1 VKLASRGQR
10 DLDTGPQTIENADE
24 LAQLRRQARAVY
36 AKSIIT
42 AVILTAASLA
52 L

>member
-10 DLDTGPQTIENADE
+10 DLDTGPQTIDNGQE
-24 LAQLRRQARAVY
+24 LTQLRRQARAVY
-36 AKSIIT
+36 AKSFVT
-42 AVILTAASLA
+42 AIILTALSLA

>member
-1 VKLASRGQR
+1 MKLASRGQR
-10 DLDTGPQTIENADE
+10 DMDTGPQTIDDNGE

-36 AKSIIT
+36 AKSIVV
-42 AVILTAASLA
+42 AAILTILSLV

>member
-10 DLDTGPQTIENADE
+10 DLDTGPQTIDNVDE

-36 AKSIIT
+36 AKSFVT
-42 AVILTAASLA
+42 AIILTALSLA
-52 L
+52 F

>member
-10 DLDTGPQTIENADE
+10 DMDTGPQVIDDNAE
-24 LAQLRRQARAVY
+24 LTQLRRQARAVY
-36 AKSIIT
+36 AKSVVL
-42 AVILTAASLA
+42 AAILTSLSLA

>member
-1 VKLASRGQR
+1 VRLASRGQR
-10 DLDTGPQTIENADE
+10 DMDTGPRTIDDNGE

-36 AKSIIT
+36 AKSIVV
-42 AVILTAASLA
+42 AAILTIISLA